1 MRAAMA
7 PGEFLTM
14 ASPRDSDGEKES
26 RRILDRIARESEGG
40 GKSYV
45 ARKSEQMHGH
55 LTAADVDKA
64 DRIEHIGTRI
74 GRTLGF
80 LITIGVLLWLIQ
92 YFIRG

>member
-1 MRAAMA
+1 
-7 PGEFLTM
+7 M

-40 GKSYV
+40 GTSYV
-45 ARKSEQMHGH
+45 SRKAGEMRDH
-55 LTAADVDKA
+55 LGAADVDKA

-80 LITIGVLLWLIQ
+80 VLTIGLILWLVN
-92 YFIRG
+92 FLVRGG

>member
-1 MRAAMA
+1 
-7 PGEFLTM
+7 M

-80 LITIGVLLWLIQ
+80 ILTVGMLLWLIQ
-92 YFIRG
+92 YFVRG